1 VVSVIVVVVVV
12 VDYLIRMNSLID
24 LGAITILILLTA
36 VFQLVLSLPK
46 GSWTSLIFPSIVLYL
61 ITRVVF
67 HYVYFIK
74 NTINKYTSNTTSTIT
89 KIVPFMS
96 KIVPFIM
103 LYIFCQI
110 VLSINPSVS
119 GTYYHYYYYHY
130 CYYYY
135 QHYYYYHYQHYY
147 YYHYQHYYY
156 YY

>member
-1 VVSVIVVVVVV
+1 
-12 VDYLIRMNSLID
+12 MNSLID

-89 KIVPFMS
+89 KILPFMS

-119 GTYYHYYYYHY
+119 GTYYYYYHY
-130 CYYYY
+130 YYC
-135 QHYYYYHYQHYY
+135 
-147 YYHYQHYYY
+147 
-156 YY
+156 